1 MGWRVWVSLPV
12 RPRPARRWVSRAG
25 GPLWGVHV
33 GQGSREG
40 EELGSGRV
48 VPGGWWAARPTCPF
62 RGGFVLGFG
71 FLLRVGLVE
80 GELQLGVEGFAACLA
95 GGDEGGEHA
104 LDFGGGEIG
113 GVEEAEGGLGVA
125 GGHDFAEAVAEL
137 FERLAEVGR
146 QVAAGVEQ
154 EEVGLGEV
162 APVGSGGG
170 EVGGAV
176 GGGAI
181 GRVGGD
187 VADGGV
193 EIHQVGFD
201 ELGEQ
206 AFEVAIIM
214 REAGDAHP
222 DGFGEVLD
230 REAAG
235 AELGEGAAADGADEV
250 MALRVPLFEEGAGFG
265 QVLGE
270 GADGSGWVVHGRRIS
285 NVA

>member
-1 MGWRVWVSLPV
+1 ML
-12 RPRPARRWVSRAG
+12 
-25 GPLWGVHV
+25 
-33 GQGSREG
+33 
-40 EELGSGRV
+40 
-48 VPGGWWAARPTCPF
+48 GGWWAEARFTRPF

-71 FLLRVGLVE
+71 FLLGGGFLVRVGLVE
-80 GELQLGVEGFAACLA
+80 GELQLGVEGFAACVA
-95 GGDEGGEHA
+95 GGDAGGEHG

-137 FERLAEVGR
+137 FERLAEVRREG
-146 QVAAGVEQ
+146 APGVEQ
-154 EEVGLGEV
+154 EEVGLGE
-162 APVGSGGG
+162 AAAMGSGGG

-201 ELGEQ
+201 EVGEQ
-206 AFEVAIIM
+206 AFEVAIVV

-235 AELGEGAAADGADEV
+235 AELGEGAAADGADQV
-250 MALRVPLFEEGAGFG
+250 MALLVPLFEERAGFG
-265 QVLGE
+265 QVLGDA
-270 GADGSGWVVHGRRIS
+270 ADGSGWVVHGGRIA